1 MRNDKEAKKLDAFW
15 EFARLLGE
23 ASEFTTGSS
32 KNKMKPTHDLTA
44 FGKTVVEKYGM
55 LEHTEH
61 RAFTWNASKSFK
73 DSLVNYINVIDVC
86 NKKN

>member
-1 MRNDKEAKKLDAFW
+1 
-15 EFARLLGE
+15 
-23 ASEFTTGSS
+23 
-32 KNKMKPTHDLTA
+32 MKPTHDLTA

-61 RAFTWNASKSFK
+61 RAFTWNASKTFK

-86 NKKN
+86 HKKN